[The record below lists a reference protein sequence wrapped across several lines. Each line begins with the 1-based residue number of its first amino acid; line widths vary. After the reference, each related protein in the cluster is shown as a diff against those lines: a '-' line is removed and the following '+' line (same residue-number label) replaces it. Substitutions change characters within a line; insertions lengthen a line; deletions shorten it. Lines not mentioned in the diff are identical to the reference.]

1 MLQEKFGAYYNNF
14 EVSMFGTLKK
24 NLRVV
29 LFYGNNPLS
38 LIGGA
43 LTSASAFVLIG
54 FWVVTIF
61 GHGGSTNPYLGI
73 IFDLFLPGL
82 FILGL
87 ILIPIGIGL
96 RHSHL
101 KAAGQLPSVY
111 PQIDLQ
117 DPVFRRGIEFVVA
130 ATFINFVIV
139 GTASYRGVSYMDS
152 PNFCGQSCHVMAPQW
167 DAYQVG
173 PHQHVACVE
182 CHIGSGISAAVEAKM
197 NGTKQLVE
205 VTFDTYSCPITAPLS
220 VLHPARA
227 TCEQCH
233 NPTRFVGDR
242 LLVLTKFGDDQKNSI
257 TRSVLVLH
265 LGGVDS
271 LSHLSGIH
279 GHHLD
284 DYEYVATDP
293 TDQTIIAVSKRNAD
307 GSVTQYVS
315 SDWKGPIQGV
325 TRRMDCMDC
334 HNQASHMFVTP
345 EQALD
350 EVMVDG
356 TPSASL
362 PFVHKQGMQLIQA
375 KYSSQA
381 EAAAKI
387 TSGLED
393 YYKTQYPDV
402 WNGQRGAVENAARML
417 VTIYGRNVFPFMKV
431 AWGTYPNNIGHTDY
445 PGCFRC
451 HDGNHVA
458 KSGKVLTNDC
468 SVCHNLLDVD
478 DPSPKVLTELGMQ

>member
-1 MLQEKFGAYYNNF
+1 
-14 EVSMFGTLKK
+14 MFNKVEK
-24 NLRVV
+24 NLRPV
-29 LFYGNNPLS
+29 LFYGNNPIS

-43 LTSASAFVLIG
+43 LTTASAFVMIG
-54 FWVVTIF
+54 FWVVSFF
-61 GHGGSTNPYLGI
+61 GHSGPLNPYIGLI
-73 IFDLFLPGL
+73 VDLCLPGL
-82 FILGL
+82 FVLGL
-87 ILIPIGIGL
+87 ILIPLGIWL
-96 RHSHL
+96 RHQRL
-101 KAAGQLPSVY
+101 KAAGQVPEVFPAINLS
-111 PQIDLQ
+111 
-117 DPVFRRGIEFVVA
+117 DPMFRRGIEFVIA

-139 GTASYRGVSYMDS
+139 GAASYRGVSYMDS

-182 CHIGSGISAAVEAKM
+182 CHIGSGISAAVQAKV

-205 VTFDTYSCPITAPLS
+205 VTFGTYPRPITAPLS
-220 VLHPARA
+220 VLRPARA

-242 LLVLTKFGDDQKNSI
+242 LLVKTTFADDQKNSV
-257 TRSVLVLH
+257 TRTVLVLH

-284 DYEYVATDP
+284 NYEYVATDS
-293 TDQTIIAVSKRNAD
+293 TDQTIIAVSKRNPD
-307 GSVTQYVS
+307 GTVTQYVS
-315 SDWKGPIQGV
+315 SDWKGPVKGV

-334 HNQASHMFVTP
+334 HNQASHAFLKAG
-345 EQALD
+345 QALN

-362 PFVHKQGMQLIQA
+362 PFVHKEGMQLIQA
-375 KYSSQA
+375 NYSSKA

-387 TSGLED
+387 TAGLED
-393 YYKTQYPDV
+393 YYRTQYPDV
-402 WNGQRGAVENAARML
+402 WNGQRGNVENAARML
-417 VTIYGRNVFPFMKV
+417 VTIYNRNVFPSMKV
-431 AWGTYPNNIGHTDY
+431 TWGTYPDNIGHMND

-458 KSGKVLTNDC
+458 KGGKVLTNDC
-468 SVCHNLLDVD
+468 SVCHNLLAVD
-478 DPSPKVLTELGMQ
+478 DPSPKVLSALGMQ

>member
-1 MLQEKFGAYYNNF
+1 MFQFGQIEKR
-14 EVSMFGTLKK
+14 
-24 NLRVV
+24 LRPV

-43 LTSASAFVLIG
+43 LTSAAAFVLIG
-54 FWVVTIF
+54 FWIVAMF
-61 GHGGSTNPYLGI
+61 GHGGSSNPYLGL

-82 FILGL
+82 FVLGL
-87 ILIPIGIGL
+87 LLIPLGIWL
-96 RHSHL
+96 RHRHL
-101 KAAGQLPSVY
+101 KAVGQV
-111 PQIDLQ
+111 PQTFPEIKLS
-117 DPVFRRGIEFVVA
+117 DPLFRRGIEVVLA
-130 ATFINFVIV
+130 ATFLNFIIV
-139 GTASYRGVSYMDS
+139 GTATYRGVSYMDS
-152 PNFCGQSCHVMAPQW
+152 PNFCGQSCHVMQPQW

-173 PHQHVACVE
+173 PHRHVACVQ
-182 CHIGSGISAAVEAKM
+182 CHIGSGISAAVQAKV

-205 VTFDTYSCPITAPLS
+205 VTFNTYPRPITAPLS
-220 VLHPARA
+220 ELRPARA

-242 LLVLTKFGDDQKNSI
+242 LLVLTKFGDDQKNSVS
-257 TRSVLVLH
+257 RSVLVLH

-284 DYEYVATDP
+284 DYEYVATDS
-293 TDQTIIAVSKRNAD
+293 TDQTIIAVSKRNPD

-315 SDWKGPIQGV
+315 SDWKGPIKGV

-334 HNQASHMFVTP
+334 HNQASHVFVAA

-362 PFVHKQGMQLIQA
+362 PFVHKEGMQLIQA
-375 KYSSQA
+375 KYSSQG
-381 EAAAKI
+381 EAKEKI
-387 TSGLED
+387 TAGLD
-393 YYKTQYPDV
+393 QYYRTQYPDV
-402 WNGQRGAVENAARML
+402 WNNQRGKVQSAAKML
-417 VTIYGRNVFPFMKV
+417 VAIYDHNVFPSMKV
-431 AWGTYPNNIGHTDY
+431 AWGTYPDNIGHMNY

-451 HDGNHVA
+451 HDGSHVA
-458 KSGKVLTNDC
+458 KNGKVLTNDC
-468 SVCHNLLDVD
+468 SVCHNLLAVD
-478 DPSPKVLTELGMQ
+478 DPNPKVLTDLGMQ